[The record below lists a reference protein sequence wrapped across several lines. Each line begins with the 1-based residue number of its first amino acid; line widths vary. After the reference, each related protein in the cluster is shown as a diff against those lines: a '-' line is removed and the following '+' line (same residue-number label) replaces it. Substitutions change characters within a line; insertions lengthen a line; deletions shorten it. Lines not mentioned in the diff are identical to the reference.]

1 MLVEQVKQLIQTHQL
16 WQANERILVAVST
29 GVDSMVLLDILE
41 QLSVP
46 IGVAYV
52 NHCLREASH
61 EEEAFLIAYC
71 QDKQLPL
78 YHTRWDTPVTTGM
91 EAAARDFRY
100 TFFKEVLA
108 KENYDVLVTAH
119 HSDDQIETILMKMVR
134 EGNFFSSRGIQL
146 TQTFGKGRLVRPL
159 LETTKAEILAY
170 SQTQQIPFFEDETNQ
185 SLTVQR
191 NRLRHQVIPL
201 LKKENQQVAQH
212 FQQWSQQMD
221 WAQELVHEQQQTWFA
236 RYVQKVGSKIQFQ
249 WTTYQKM
256 SPAQQYFFL
265 QGLGVPLSEKQ
276 CQQVMKLLAEDTA
289 QWHVDLVGWQ
299 VQKSYEKVMFMP
311 KVANSSLDV
320 SEATLQVGNTCYL
333 SENEW
338 IGFFLKDDVKIPK
351 KVKLWSE
358 YRQELSVKF
367 PSEFYLRKR
376 QPGDKIALQ
385 PQITKKIS
393 RYFIDRKIPNQ
404 QRENAWVVTDNQG
417 IVLGLLPYVFSYLS
431 IAKET
436 DKIHYVLLYRRR
448 EEADK

>member
-1 MLVEQVKQLIQTHQL
+1 MLVEQVRQLIQTQQL
-16 WQANERILVAVST
+16 WQANERVLVAVST

-46 IGVAYV
+46 MGVVYV
-52 NHCLREASH
+52 NHCLREVSY

-78 YHTRWDTPVTTGM
+78 YHTRWDEPATTGV
-91 EAAARDFRY
+91 EAAAREFRY

-146 TQTFGKGRLVRPL
+146 TQSFGTGRLVRPL
-159 LETTKAEILAY
+159 LETTKADILAY
-170 SQTQQIPFFEDETNQ
+170 SQERQIPFFEDETNQ
-185 SLTVQR
+185 SLAMQR

-201 LKKENQQVAQH
+201 LKKENPQVSQH

-221 WAQELVHEQQQTWFA
+221 WAQELIREQQQTWITQ
-236 RYVQKVGSKIQFQ
+236 YVQKTGMQLQFQ
-249 WTTYQKM
+249 WSTYLKM
-256 SPAQQYFFL
+256 SPAQRYFFL

-276 CQQVMKLLAEDTA
+276 CQQLMKLLDEKTA
-289 QWHVDLVGWQ
+289 QWHVDLAGWQ
-299 VQKSYEKVMFMP
+299 VQKSYEQVVFRPTVTKKLPSM
-311 KVANSSLDV
+311 
-320 SEATLQVGNTCYL
+320 SERTLRIGDTCYL
-333 SENEW
+333 SDDEW
-338 IGFFLKDDVKIPK
+338 IGFFLKDDIKIPK

-358 YRQELSVKF
+358 YRQELSVEF
-367 PSEFYLRKR
+367 PIECCLRKR

-385 PQITKKIS
+385 PHISKKIS
-393 RYFIDRKIPNQ
+393 RYFIDQKIPNQ
-404 QRENAWVVTDNQG
+404 QRENAWVVTDCQG